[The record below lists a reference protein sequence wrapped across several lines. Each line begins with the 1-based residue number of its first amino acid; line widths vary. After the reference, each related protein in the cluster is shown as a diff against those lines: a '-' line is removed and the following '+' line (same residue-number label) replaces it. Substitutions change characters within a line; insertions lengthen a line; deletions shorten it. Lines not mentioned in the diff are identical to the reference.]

1 MAARA
6 TSKGGGVMA
15 RERPQTILI
24 IGGGIAGLVLAC
36 RLQAGGLEPVVIE
49 RAPGWTPK
57 GSGIHLYSNALRA
70 LDVIAVADDI
80 VARGRGHD
88 DYEYADPTDRHVVRV
103 TYPRLA
109 RSDLPALATI
119 TRQALHDILIARA
132 TALGVRLELGMTA
145 EIAVLGDDGAD
156 MQFSDGRAA
165 RFDIVVAADGI
176 YSGMRSA
183 LFGETAPV
191 YTGQAIWR
199 AVLERHPET
208 TCPKIMFAGAGRM
221 FGVVPVNDRQIYLLA
236 GMPDPDR
243 PRHDP
248 ARYHE
253 LIRQHFASFRGL
265 ASFYLDQIKAPDQ
278 VVYTAIEMVEQPP
291 PWFKGPVFLIGDAAH
306 ASPPYLAQGAA
317 MAIEDAVVLGE
328 LLLAGGTLADM
339 QTAYM
344 DRRFERACFIQ
355 RLSLERNK
363 QRYQG
368 AGYGADEGGKSARIR
383 YLEDNAQREIDEL
396 YAELAKPI

>member
-221 FGVVPVNDRQIYLLA
+221 FGV
-236 GMPDPDR
+236 
-243 PRHDP
+243 
-248 ARYHE
+248 RYHE